1 MIRRPPKSTL
11 TDTLFPYTTLFRSP
25 PADND
30 EDEDD
35 EDGDGSDDAK
45 EGTASITS
53 YGSAPAVEIGSASRD
68 TALAAV
74 AGNVGGHGLLIARG
88 IASQRVYAGVA
99 AAPVSIGANG
109 HRAHQPG
116 GVASCGPLPA
126 QGSGERHCM
135 AQSCNNGQSLAGG
148 RHM

>member
-68 TALAAV
+68 IALGAV
-74 AGNVGGHGLLIARG
+74 AGNVGGHGLVIDGG
-88 IASQRVYAGVA
+88 IASQGVYEGVEDRK
-99 AAPVSIGANG
+99 STRLKSSN
-109 HRAHQPG
+109 
-116 GVASCGPLPA
+116 
-126 QGSGERHCM
+126 
-135 AQSCNNGQSLAGG
+135 
-148 RHM
+148 